1 MKRFILLILLALLVS
16 CKQPQDVV
24 LELDEGTINY
34 NMFTKETQDPYDF
47 CGDVIIGDLS
57 YGNNPDRRV
66 KYNAATKELE
76 VKIACTIKYNYR
88 YVLASNSPLF
98 VTREEYR
105 VGDAYIRLDY
115 YTVMY
120 TFGRRHEKYYYVYTA
135 SCVETEE
142 EKERILQQLDNED
155 YVKELILKEYS
166 KQFTVQKVLTDQ
178 QLFEI
183 ASILQKGH
191 LTAETYLSYQ

>member
-24 LELDEGTINY
+24 LELDEGTIKY

-47 CGDVIIGDLS
+47 CGDVIIGDFS
-57 YGNNPDRRV
+57 YGNNPDRHV
-66 KYNAATKELE
+66 KYNTATKELE
-76 VKIACTIKYNYR
+76 VKIACAITYNFR

-98 VTREEYR
+98 VTREEFR
-105 VGDAYIRLDY
+105 LGNAYSIGDY
-115 YTVMY
+115 YTVLY
-120 TFGRRHEKYYYVYTA
+120 TPGRRQEIYTYVYTA

-155 YVKELILKEYS
+155 YLKELILKEYS
-166 KQFTVQKVLTDQ
+166 KQFTVQKTLTDQ

-183 ASILQKGH
+183 TRTLSSKQQNG
-191 LTAETYLSYQ
+191 ETYLSYQ